1 MDKLDSKEKIW
12 GGIFGV
18 IAIIAAL
25 AEMLVSGISTETALG
40 AIKDIAGTLIVV
52 VLLVAF
58 LRSLMPKKYDLT
70 FEQRLADALTNWQKD
85 NSNMIVKKADSDG
98 NDHYGLSMKTDPTSF
113 FTRTSD
119 NANAGWFVRL
129 PVIDAENYDKPGIK
143 VLFNLNRGTYF
154 EKRTDLTDEEKK
166 QGLSSL
172 ADKLR
177 LYMMKEYGDI
187 INNIE
192 IDKNNSI
199 TLTMTLKNPIVTN
212 EEIDRLIRLIN
223 DMYRGC
229 LVAANI
235 DLLR

>member
-12 GGIFGV
+12 GGIFGI

-25 AEMLVSGISTETALG
+25 AEMIVSGISVETVLG

-58 LRSLMPKKYDLT
+58 LKSLMPKKYELT
-70 FEQRLADALTNWQKD
+70 FEQRLADALTKWQNN

-113 FTRTSD
+113 LIPTSD

-129 PVIDAENYDKPGIK
+129 PVIAAENYDKSGIK

-154 EKRTDLTDEEKK
+154 EKRTDLTDEEKNNK
-166 QGLSSL
+166 LSIL
-172 ADKLR
+172 AGKLQR
-177 LYMMKEYGDI
+177 YMLKEYGDV
-187 INNIE
+187 
-192 IDKNNSI
+192 IDGITENGKSTI
-199 TLTMTLKNPIVTN
+199 TLTITLKNPIYTN
-212 EEIDRLIRLIN
+212 EDIDRLINLIN
-223 DMYRGC
+223 GMYQGC

-235 DLLR
+235 DM